1 MKSLVLWSSRTGNT
15 KAVAE
20 AIFEA
25 LPGEK
30 EIMEE
35 GREGNDLSSY
45 DLVFVGFWGYRR
57 GADPL
62 AQKTLS
68 SLFGK
73 HVAIYATAGT
83 WPDSEAAKMYL
94 ANAAALL
101 PEDATCLGTFICQGR
116 VNSFHQKKLAGL
128 AQETAHE
135 MTPERLARLEEAEK
149 HPNEEDFARA
159 KAWAKEMADLVT
171 SDW

>member
-25 LPGEK
+25 LPGET

-57 GADPL
+57 GAGR
-62 AQKTLS
+62 S
-68 SLFGK
+68 SGRSGW
-73 HVAIYATAGT
+73 VRRAPAGQ
-83 WPDSEAAKMYL
+83 S
-94 ANAAALL
+94 
-101 PEDATCLGTFICQGR
+101 IR
-116 VNSFHQKKLAGL
+116 
-128 AQETAHE
+128 
-135 MTPERLARLEEAEK
+135 R
-149 HPNEEDFARA
+149 
-159 KAWAKEMADLVT
+159 
-171 SDW
+171 

>member
-94 ANAAALL
+94 ANAAAHGPPGTRRPPGRSWTHTCGGWASPLSGTGR
-101 PEDATCLGTFICQGR
+101 ATGWPTCPPR
-116 VNSFHQKKLAGL
+116 RAGP
-128 AQETAHE
+128 APPA
-135 MTPERLARLEEAEK
+135 
-149 HPNEEDFARA
+149 
-159 KAWAKEMADLVT
+159 
-171 SDW
+171 

>member
-94 ANAAALL
+94 EMPPLFFPRMPLVLA
-101 PEDATCLGTFICQGR
+101 PSSVRDA
-116 VNSFHQKKLAGL
+116 
-128 AQETAHE
+128 
-135 MTPERLARLEEAEK
+135 
-149 HPNEEDFARA
+149 
-159 KAWAKEMADLVT
+159 
-171 SDW
+171 

>member
-25 LPGEK
+25 LLGEK

-68 SLFGK
+68 SLSGK
-73 HVAIYATAGT
+73 NVAIYATAGT

-94 ANAAALL
+94 TNAAALL
-101 PEDATCLGTFICQGR
+101 PEDAACLGTFLCQGR

-128 AQETAHE
+128 SQETAHE

-159 KAWAKEMADLVT
+159 KEWAKEMADLVAR
-171 SDW
+171 D

>member
-62 AQKTLS
+62 AQRRFLPFSENMWRSMRPPVPGLTRRRPRCIWQMPPLFFPQMPPVLAPS
-68 SLFGK
+68 S
-73 HVAIYATAGT
+73 VR
-83 WPDSEAAKMYL
+83 
-94 ANAAALL
+94 
-101 PEDATCLGTFICQGR
+101 DA
-116 VNSFHQKKLAGL
+116 
-128 AQETAHE
+128 
-135 MTPERLARLEEAEK
+135 
-149 HPNEEDFARA
+149 
-159 KAWAKEMADLVT
+159 
-171 SDW
+171 

>member
-83 WPDSEAAKMYL
+83 WPD
-94 ANAAALL
+94 
-101 PEDATCLGTFICQGR
+101 
-116 VNSFHQKKLAGL
+116 
-128 AQETAHE
+128 
-135 MTPERLARLEEAEK
+135 
-149 HPNEEDFARA
+149 
-159 KAWAKEMADLVT
+159 
-171 SDW
+171 

>member
-20 AIFEA
+20 AIFAA
-25 LPGEK
+25 LPGET

-83 WPDSEAAKMYL
+83 WPDSEAARCIWKMPPLFFPQMPAVL
-94 ANAAALL
+94 A
-101 PEDATCLGTFICQGR
+101 PSSVRDA
-116 VNSFHQKKLAGL
+116 
-128 AQETAHE
+128 
-135 MTPERLARLEEAEK
+135 
-149 HPNEEDFARA
+149 
-159 KAWAKEMADLVT
+159 
-171 SDW
+171 

>member
-20 AIFEA
+20 AIFAA

-30 EIMEE
+30 KIMEE

-83 WPDSEAAKMYL
+83 WPDS
-94 ANAAALL
+94 
-101 PEDATCLGTFICQGR
+101 
-116 VNSFHQKKLAGL
+116 
-128 AQETAHE
+128 
-135 MTPERLARLEEAEK
+135 
-149 HPNEEDFARA
+149 
-159 KAWAKEMADLVT
+159 
-171 SDW
+171 